1 MFQLKVVFQLKR
13 HRLIADAT
21 NYAACCNRIAAG
33 GVFNGC
39 AVRQGEALTDSGSA
53 ALTTGKL
60 PFQRRRGRLLSGQNI
75 QQQLCRGAAGAA
87 AAVAQGGD
95 GNRTHLAVKAVVK
108 AYNRHLLR
116 NGAAQLQKTL
126 DEQVGNFVVVA
137 DHSGGLAQAVTD
149 KAVQQFTA
157 GGAQQCSPVLAVVP
171 EKAVVRNGGLPVP
184 QGADE
189 TVVALGALNIVTFE
203 NARYPAV
210 TGVQQVLAQLI
221 AAGEVVVQQA
231 GKALEITVD
240 SVLVTLKCFFV
251 KGI

>member
-1 MFQLKVVFQLKR
+1 MFQLKVVFQLKQ

-95 GNRTHLAVKAVVK
+95 GNIRHRLGQATAVVC
-108 AYNRHLLR
+108 YNDEIAHLLIKR
-116 NGAAQLQKTL
+116 LLELGRAVPEEVAVVSFDNSFYS
-126 DEQVGNFVVVA
+126 QVG
-137 DHSGGLAQAVTD
+137 
-149 KAVQQFTA
+149 
-157 GGAQQCSPVLAVVP
+157 
-171 EKAVVRNGGLPVP
+171 PVP
-184 QGADE
+184 I
-189 TVVALGALNIVTFE
+189 TSLGH
-203 NARYPAV
+203 RSGR
-210 TGVQQVLAQLI
+210 TGRT
-221 AAGEVVVQQA
+221 AAKLLLDILA
-231 GKALEITVD
+231 GKQTAPPPLEWEL
-240 SVLVTLKCFFV
+240 SRRQS
-251 KGI
+251 G

>member
-1 MFQLKVVFQLKR
+1 MFQLKVVFQLKQ

-53 ALTTGKL
+53 ALTAGKL
-60 PFQRRRGRLLSGQNI
+60 PFQRRRSRLLSGQNI

-126 DEQVGNFVVVA
+126 DMLSFKCWYYDQAIIDGNEDRINTLVP
-137 DHSGGLAQAVTD
+137 HNLPSPI
-149 KAVQQFTA
+149 QQYYN
-157 GGAQQCSPVLAVVP
+157 SSH
-171 EKAVVRNGGLPVP
+171 
-184 QGADE
+184 
-189 TVVALGALNIVTFE
+189 E
-203 NARYPAV
+203 N
-210 TGVQQVLAQLI
+210 
-221 AAGEVVVQQA
+221 
-231 GKALEITVD
+231 
-240 SVLVTLKCFFV
+240 
-251 KGI
+251 